1 MADKKVYVIAGS
13 NGSGK
18 TTFANKFLPDYVKCP
33 FFINADL
40 IASGLS
46 PFAPQKAAIKAGR
59 LVLEQIDDLM
69 NKGVDFAFE
78 TTLSGKGYR
87 KHFEVLKESG
97 YGIYLFYLWIP
108 SFQLAVARIKD
119 RVSAGGHNVPSKD
132 VKRRFAR
139 SLSNLFR
146 VYRPLLD
153 SWMIFDNSGIEP
165 LLIAMENTDELTI
178 KNKRLFTK
186 IISSIG
192 VRYEEGQIVTE

>member
-1 MADKKVYVIAGS
+1 M
-13 NGSGK
+13 
-18 TTFANKFLPDYVKCP
+18 KCP

-59 LVLEQIDDLM
+59 LVLEQIDDFM

-87 KHFEVLKESG
+87 KHFEALRESG

-119 RVSAGGHNVPSKD
+119 RVTAGGHNVPSQD
-132 VKRRFAR
+132 VKRRFSR

-146 VYRPLLD
+146 
-153 SWMIFDNSGIEP
+153 
-165 LLIAMENTDELTI
+165 
-178 KNKRLFTK
+178 
-186 IISSIG
+186 G
-192 VRYEEGQIVTE
+192 VTARYWIRV